1 MTRKGELDVQTNLY
15 TLLGMLCLSGTVLGV
30 ISWCIFAPIISV
42 DLIAWPGHF
51 VGALTLP
58 HLAWHWSVFPH
69 LRSRAQMVCTESHQ
83 KYKRILQEH
92 LCHQPRSYSGR
103 ISSII
108 FLYEHSMDIYIL
120 CLTGSVVASD
130 TAAWGKSD
138 VWHCDAWRRTS
149 TTAVAGLCRRV
160 L

>member
-1 MTRKGELDVQTNLY
+1 MPFWH
-15 TLLGMLCLSGTVLGV
+15 C
-30 ISWCIFAPIISV
+30 SWCRFMVYICSNNFGRL
-42 DLIAWPGHF
+42 DC
-51 VGALTLP
+51 LTRPFCGRP
-58 HLAWHWSVFPH
+58 HAASSCMTLKCFPSLEKQGPDGLH
-69 LRSRAQMVCTESHQ
+69 RESSKIQ
-83 KYKRILQEH
+83 RILQEH

-108 FLYEHSMDIYIL
+108 FLYEHSMDFDIDIYIL